1 MGSIS
6 RDGAK
11 RVKRVVERSEKG
23 YYNPPPG
30 TRKTGRGSGP
40 LPYAIHIKTG
50 GPGISAASSVT
61 QMTSGTVAVWIAD
74 ESGALSDSGDTE
86 TVWNKSTTAIS
97 ANKHGIAVLT
107 STGYVVDWIEC

>member
-1 MGSIS
+1 VNTIS

-11 RVKRVVERSEKG
+11 RVKRVVDRVERS
-23 YYNPPPG
+23 YFNPPQKG
-30 TRKTGRGSGP
+30 RKGAGP

-50 GPGISAASSVT
+50 GSGISAASSVT

-86 TVWNKSTTAIS
+86 TVWNKSTTALS

>member
-1 MGSIS
+1 MSNIS

-11 RVKRVVERSEKG
+11 RTKRVVDRVERG

-30 TRKTGRGSGP
+30 SRKGRSGGGP

-50 GPGISAASSVT
+50 GAGISAASSVT

-86 TVWNKSTTAIS
+86 TVWNKSTTALS